1 MKLVLLIP
9 LSLMVISDFRSRE
22 VSLWHLLLF
31 GWMQIAF
38 AIAGYGLAEAGK
50 NILRNTL
57 ICLAVCLF
65 CFVWFRFR
73 GKRVKEMTGLG
84 DLIFIWFLT
93 PVFTYCEF
101 PVFITGSFTV
111 ILTAWTIKYLAGKA
125 TRDIPLVSGIGI
137 CYAFFLI
144 YSFFYQYD

>member
-31 GWMQIAF
+31 GCMQIVF
-38 AIAGYGLAEAGK
+38 AIAGYGLAETGK
-50 NILRNTL
+50 NILCNTL
-57 ICLAVCLF
+57 ICLAACLF

-73 GKRVKEMTGLG
+73 GKRVKEMTGPG

-101 PVFITGSFTV
+101 PVFIMVSFTV
-111 ILTAWTIKYLAGKA
+111 TLTAWAIVYLTAKA
-125 TRDIPLVSGIGI
+125 TRGIPLISGMGI
-137 CYAFFLI
+137 CYAFFLA